1 MNILRDFSLTF
12 EPEAY
17 IEMHGE
23 RFARLLKQ
31 ESVRTRFEEM
41 LAEIPSLCEPVACY
55 EIHPI
60 EGILHDKVVLAPG
73 VRIGGG
79 PVVEVVRGADELVV
93 AVCTVGP
100 AVDERIRAYQMQQE
114 AFKVML
120 LDELASWAVDQVRQ
134 QVYHRIEQDYGA
146 RGWHI
151 SALLSPGEST
161 WSVEEQPLLFALL
174 DAEAI
179 GVTLTDSCVMRP
191 LKSLSMIFGVGR
203 EAVGV
208 EGLRNCDFC
217 TIKDKCRYARMGG
230 HGHSLMPS

>member
-1 MNILRDFSLTF
+1 MNILRDFKLEF
-12 EPEAY
+12 DPQAY
-17 IEMHGE
+17 MEMHGE
-23 RFARLLKQ
+23 RFARLLEQ
-31 ESVRTRFEEM
+31 ESVRARFEEA
-41 LAEIPSLCEPVACY
+41 LAEIPALCEPVACY
-55 EIHPI
+55 DVVPVQ
-60 EGILHDKVVLAPG
+60 GILHDKVVLEAG
-73 VRIGGG
+73 IRIGGG

-100 AVDERIRAYQMQQE
+100 AADERIHAYQLQREQ
-114 AFKVML
+114 FKVML

-134 QVYHRIEQDYGA
+134 QLYERVEKEYGL
-146 RGWHI
+146 RGWHV

-161 WSVEEQPLLFALL
+161 WGVEEQPLLFALL

-179 GVTLTDSCVMRP
+179 GVTLSDSCVMRP
-191 LKSLSMIFGVGR
+191 LKSLSMIFGAGA
-203 EAVGV
+203 EGVGV